1 LERSLPAGYRL
12 EIGGQFEN
20 QERAMRRLSWVVP
33 LAIGLIFLL
42 LFAAFGSLRP
52 ALVVIMNLP
61 FALVGGVLV
70 LVLGQ
75 INLSVSAVIG
85 FIALFGIAVENGVVL
100 VSFFNQLRSKGLSLD
115 EAIRRGCSL
124 RVRPLLMT
132 TMTTVLGLSPMLLA
146 QGAGAE
152 IQRPLAAVVL
162 GGLTTS
168 TALTLFILPVVYA
181 LVERRS

>member
-1 LERSLPAGYRL
+1 
-12 EIGGQFEN
+12 
-20 QERAMRRLSWVVP
+20 M
-33 LAIGLIFLL
+33 
-42 LFAAFGSLRP
+42 
-52 ALVVIMNLP
+52 
-61 FALVGGVLV
+61 
-70 LVLGQ
+70 
-75 INLSVSAVIG
+75 
-85 FIALFGIAVENGVVL
+85 VL
-100 VSFFNQLRSKGLSLD
+100 VSFFNQLISRGLSLD

-181 LVERRS
+181 LVERRSRRPSTDA